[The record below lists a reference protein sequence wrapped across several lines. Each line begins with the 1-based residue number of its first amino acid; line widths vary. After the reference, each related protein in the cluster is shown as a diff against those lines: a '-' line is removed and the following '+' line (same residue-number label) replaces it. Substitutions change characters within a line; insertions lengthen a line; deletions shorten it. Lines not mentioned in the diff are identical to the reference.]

1 MAKTTKKTKTEK
13 KSNGKNLN
21 EFDIINPN
29 AAGIDVS
36 SIDHV
41 VCVPEDRAK
50 RNIRTFGAFTSDLRK
65 IALWLKKCRIE
76 TVAMESTGVY
86 WKQLLLVLQEHGLE
100 VFLVNSRHV
109 KNVTGKKTDEDDA
122 HWIMRLHTCGL
133 LTNSFQPPEQVVTLR
148 DLSRQRKKLNKTKS
162 LAVNKMA
169 KALNTMN
176 IKLNIVMS
184 DLTSVS
190 AQKIISAIISGERN
204 PEFLARLAHHKV
216 KATRE
221 EIIKALEGIWRDE
234 CLFELKQAYEHYH
247 FLQQQTKEC
256 DEQIESQIE
265 SITAEVNEGDLTG
278 LREESK
284 KKHTRKNELS
294 FSVAP
299 YLKDI
304 LQVDVCKIYG
314 FNDETALTM
323 FAETG
328 SDLSD
333 FKSANHFVSW
343 LGLAPNNK
351 ISGGKL
357 ISSRL
362 PKKAHPAKTA
372 LIKAANSLYRSNNA
386 MGDSYRRMRSR
397 LGPKAAKCAI
407 ARKLAIVYYHMVT
420 RKQEFNIELFEQNQT
435 AYKRA
440 RIKFLEKQLSDL
452 KKVA

>member
-1 MAKTTKKTKTEK
+1 MAKSTKKTEKRK
-13 KSNGKNLN
+13 KSESENLN

-36 SIDHV
+36 SKDHV
-41 VCVPEDRAK
+41 VSVPEGRAK
-50 RNIRTFGAFTSDLRK
+50 RNIRTYGAFTRDLKK
-65 IALWLKKCRIE
+65 IALWLRECKIE
-76 TVAMESTGVY
+76 TVAMESTGIY
-86 WKQLLLVLQEHGLE
+86 WKQLFLVLQEHGLE

-133 LTNSFQPPEQVVTLR
+133 LTNSFQPQEQVMTLR
-148 DLSRQRKKLNKTKS
+148 DLLRQRKKLNKTKS
-162 LAVNKMA
+162 LAVNKMT

-204 PEFLARLAHHKV
+204 SEYLSRLAHHKV
-216 KATRE
+216 KAPRE
-221 EIIKALEGIWRDE
+221 EIVKALEGIWREE

-247 FLQQQTKEC
+247 FLQQQSKEC
-256 DEQIESQIE
+256 DKQIEMQLE
-265 SITAEVNEGDLTG
+265 TITANINEGDLTG
-278 LREESK
+278 FKEASK
-284 KKHTRKNELS
+284 KKHTRKNELNFRVS
-294 FSVAP
+294 P
-299 YLKDI
+299 YLKVI
-304 LQVDVCKIYG
+304 LQVDVCVIYG

-328 SDLSD
+328 SDLSS
-333 FKSANHFVSW
+333 FKTANHFASW

-357 ISSRL
+357 ISSHL

-372 LIKAANSLYRSNNA
+372 LIKAANSLYRSDNA
-386 MGDSYRRMRSR
+386 MGDAYRRMRAK
-397 LGPKAAKCAI
+397 LGPKSAKCAI
-407 ARKLAIVYYHMVT
+407 ARKLAIIYYHMVT
-420 RKQEFNIELFEQNQT
+420 RKKEFNMELFEQNQA
-435 AYKRA
+435 AYKKS
-440 RIKFLEKQLSDL
+440 RIKFLEKQLSEL
-452 KKVA
+452 KEVA